1 MKKSKFEDRARAI
14 NGSKF
19 VQQEI
24 PKDVDLQKYWEKN
37 VRCKEDVKSFY
48 QTFYPHFPEVL
59 INGLADYI
67 DRQVTGQIP
76 VSAEFNKNSD
86 INKARKEA
94 KWDVEAEIEEQ
105 RIEGLMNLTRKRLD
119 ELL

>member
-48 QTFYPHFPEVL
+48 
-59 INGLADYI
+59 
-67 DRQVTGQIP
+67 
-76 VSAEFNKNSD
+76 
-86 INKARKEA
+86 
-94 KWDVEAEIEEQ
+94 
-105 RIEGLMNLTRKRLD
+105 
-119 ELL
+119 